1 MIWLGT
7 HYSGTTRQVMP
18 DRDLAEPCAFTG
30 PFIDPIEVWDEPR
43 LLKFS
48 VTSNP
53 APMRE
58 WTPYE
63 AVHPPHLE
71 GFLVSSGGQFLLERL
86 DSGGT
91 RLEGTTWYRHSLWP
105 AGYWRLWS
113 DELIHRIHMRVLK
126 HIKAEAES
134 PRN

>member
-1 MIWLGT
+1 ML
-7 HYSGTTRQVMP
+7 

-30 PFIDPIEVWDEPR
+30 PFIEPIEVWDEPR
-43 LLKFS
+43 LLEFS
-48 VTSNP
+48 VTFNP
-53 APMRE
+53 ALMRE

-63 AVHPPHLE
+63 TIHPPHLE

-105 AGYWRLWS
+105 AGCWRLWS
-113 DELIHRIHMRVLK
+113 NELIHRIHTRVLK
-126 HIKAEAES
+126 HIQAEAES
-134 PRN
+134 VRN

>member
-1 MIWLGT
+1 ML
-7 HYSGTTRQVMP
+7 

-30 PFIDPIEVWDEPR
+30 PFIEPIEVWDEPR
-43 LLKFS
+43 LLEFS
-48 VTSNP
+48 VTFNP
-53 APMRE
+53 APMRA

-63 AVHPPHLE
+63 AIHPPHWE

-105 AGYWRLWS
+105 AGCRRLWS
-113 DELIHRIHMRVLK
+113 DELIHRIHTRVVK
-126 HIKAEAES
+126 HIQAEAES
-134 PRN
+134 VRN